1 MTQNSRL
8 QSIIAGKSQGQE
20 PEAAPHIMFSSGKED
35 EHILA
40 YLSQL
45 AFSSF
50 MLLRTSNIGNGITHS
65 GLGLPTPIN
74 LRQSPQTCPQVNPM
88 EAVPQRGSLSRK
100 V

>member
-45 AFSSF
+45 ALSSF

-65 GLGLPTPIN
+65 GLGLPTPIKNQDNPLQAWPEAN
-74 LRQSPQTCPQVNPM
+74 LM
-88 EAVPQRGSLSRK
+88 WIIH
-100 V
+100 